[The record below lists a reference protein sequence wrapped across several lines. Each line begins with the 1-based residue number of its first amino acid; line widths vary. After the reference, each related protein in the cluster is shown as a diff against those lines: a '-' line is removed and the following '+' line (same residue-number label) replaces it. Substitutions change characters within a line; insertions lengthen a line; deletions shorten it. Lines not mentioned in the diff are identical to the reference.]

1 MNKLLKTL
9 GAGILAATSTS
20 ISAAPMEWYV
30 DVGTDFGGLFS
41 ATKVTPTSTGIK
53 DQADISFQSQTL
65 VTTQNSGTLTVGDSI
80 VTYAGLIAA
89 TTNITAQTYA
99 NNLFTALL
107 PTIPD
112 SANNGFGNDWF
123 LTFRTTNLSGTIT
136 SVSDPT
142 RPEVSYSSGTIEL
155 LFSTNLTTWSN
166 FMNLDVISSTYDTA
180 NNLNIVGNIDFTG
193 VDLAYA
199 DLFHKVDGISF
210 YDNWLDGD
218 ANPITFSLDQN
229 LGAPIITPIDPNTIK
244 LSGTHGAQLYFNTVP
259 EPATLGL
266 LGMGMLGFGVAKQ
279 RKRLKAQ
286 Q

>member
-1 MNKLLKTL
+1 MNTLIKTL
-9 GAGILAATSTS
+9 GAGILAATSTA
-20 ISAAPMEWYV
+20 ITAAPMEWYV
-30 DVGTDFGGLFS
+30 DVLVDHGGSFPE
-41 ATKVTPTSTGIK
+41 TKVNPTSTGIK

-65 VTTQNSGTLTVGDSI
+65 VNTTNPGSLTVGDTI

-89 TTNITAQTYA
+89 STNITAQSYS

-112 SANNGFGNDWF
+112 SANNRFGDAWY
-123 LTFRTTNLSGTIT
+123 LTFRTTNLSGVI
-136 SVSDPT
+136 SGLSDPL

-155 LFSTNLTTWSN
+155 LFSTDLANWSN
-166 FMNLDVISSTYDTA
+166 FMNLNVISSTYDTA

-193 VDLAYA
+193 VDTTYSS
-199 DLFHKVDGISF
+199 LFHKVDGISF

-218 ANPITFSLDQN
+218 ANPISFSLDQN
-229 LGAPIITPIDPNTIK
+229 LGAPTITPIDANTIK

-266 LGMGMLGFGVAKQ
+266 LGMGMLGLGVAKQ
-279 RKRLKAQ
+279 RKKLKA
-286 Q
+286 